1 MINNLL
7 SLMIFLPLFAAAI
20 VGVIPSHMKGAIR
33 WTTLGTMLVELIL
46 SLMLFVGFDGSHQ
59 AESWADA
66 FQFVE
71 ALPWISL
78 KFGSL
83 GALEVNYFVG
93 VDGISMPLIVLS
105 GILLVIGVISSWKIT
120 EKVKGYFVLYLIL
133 SASLIGCFA
142 ALDFFLFYVF
152 FEFMLLP
159 MFFLIGIWGGPRR
172 SYASVKFFL
181 YTLFGSLLILIVMI
195 GLYLSVGND
204 GVNSF
209 SLIQMMDGSYLPGSL
224 LNPETHFQLW
234 GINIRYL
241 AFGLVLVGFMIK
253 LPAVPFHTWLPD
265 AHVEAPTAIS
275 VLLAGVLLKVGGY
288 GLFRIAY
295 SIFPDAAME
304 LAQPVAI
311 LGMIS
316 IVYGGLVAMAQNDIK
331 KLIAYSSVSHMGFV
345 LLGLAVITLEGISGS
360 LFQMVSHGFISGALF
375 LIVGVLYDRTHD
387 RQIENVS
394 GLASKLPLY
403 TFFVVLFFFG
413 SLGLPG
419 LSGFVGEVLVLMGAI
434 GAESINQLVPR
445 WIGMIAVLGIII
457 SAAYYLW
464 TLQRMFFGTYWVRE
478 ESWDQEMKE
487 INLREWIMLAPLGIL
502 VILLG
507 IFPSVLLDPIENSIQ
522 FLVESIIN
530 QGKTYLSL

>member
-1 MINNLL
+1 
-7 SLMIFLPLFAAAI
+7 
-20 VGVIPSHMKGAIR
+20 
-33 WTTLGTMLVELIL
+33 
-46 SLMLFVGFDGSHQ
+46 
-59 AESWADA
+59 
-66 FQFVE
+66 
-71 ALPWISL
+71 
-78 KFGSL
+78 
-83 GALEVNYFVG
+83 
-93 VDGISMPLIVLS
+93 
-105 GILLVIGVISSWKIT
+105 
-120 EKVKGYFVLYLIL
+120 
-133 SASLIGCFA
+133 
-142 ALDFFLFYVF
+142 
-152 FEFMLLP
+152 
-159 MFFLIGIWGGPRR
+159 
-172 SYASVKFFL
+172 
-181 YTLFGSLLILIVMI
+181 
-195 GLYLSVGND
+195 
-204 GVNSF
+204 
-209 SLIQMMDGSYLPGSL
+209 
-224 LNPETHFQLW
+224 
-234 GINIRYL
+234 
-241 AFGLVLVGFMIK
+241 MIK